1 MGEKFFMKKTN
12 ENAVKILKNK
22 NKFIIGQGYSYKDI
36 CVLCELK
43 QYNSGDSRKKQL
55 NIFKSLFNIEEYKV
69 GRTIM
74 YKILCVKEL
83 SEEENNNII
92 ADKRGS
98 NINSYGNKKAEY
110 SDNLIDGLLANL
122 YLLSMEGT
130 RENELSKME
139 HIDNTYFKIETNKYN
154 LSHWLGIRNVYNFK
168 NARENKV
175 DFCKNLGIHLE
186 TYEFLYPKTNNAI
199 YKAVNYVLGKLQNT
213 GHVSIRE
220 TMRVLV
226 PKFRDEK
233 DHILDDEEIELNR
246 DMGVL
251 EEYDAEEVDK
261 DLIDKIKCL
270 RGEVANK
277 MGYKSLSKIYNNSD
291 MEVVKKF
298 HENLKEVVKEKL
310 GVFNFYPKIKIV
322 LNKEST
328 LDYLLTKEET
338 AQELV
343 VMATEK
349 FLKHRQDKALSDKEI
364 IDDKAALQKRI
375 DYLKAKTG
383 EQNPIV
389 WYNAIQERKYYLKEM
404 DKLTNALINPYYKT
418 VEVSNE
424 MPELTIIKERKYALK
439 EDGSKEKYSKER
451 YITRN
456 KGANIDVCNR

>member
-1 MGEKFFMKKTN
+1 MKTN
-12 ENAVKILKNK
+12 ENAVKILENK
-22 NKFIIGQGYSYKDI
+22 NKFIIGECYSYKDI
-36 CVLCELK
+36 CVLCNLK
-43 QYNSGDSRKKQL
+43 SYNSGDSRKKQL
-55 NIFKSLFNIEEYKV
+55 NTFKSLFNIEEYKV
-69 GRTIM
+69 RRTTM
-74 YKILCVKEL
+74 YKILSVKEL

-92 ADKRGS
+92 ADKRGT
-98 NINSYGNKKAEY
+98 NINSYGNKKSEY
-110 SDNLIDGLLANL
+110 GEQLIDGLLANL
-122 YLLSMEGT
+122 YLLSMEEI

-139 HIDNTYFKIETNKYN
+139 HIDNTYFKLETNKYN
-154 LSHWLGIRNVYNFK
+154 LSHWLGIRNVYNFR

-199 YKAVNYVLGKLQNT
+199 YKAVNYVLGKLQDT
-213 GHVSIRE
+213 GHVSVRE

-226 PKFRDEK
+226 PKFRNEK

-277 MGYKSLSKIYNNSD
+277 MGYKSLSKIYNSSD
-291 MEVVKKF
+291 MEVIKTF
-298 HENLKEVVKEKL
+298 HDNLKKVVKEKL
-310 GVFNFYPKIKIV
+310 GVYNFYPKISIL

-328 LDYLLTKEET
+328 LDYLLTKEES
-338 AQELV
+338 AIELV
-343 VMATEK
+343 TLATEK
-349 FLKHRQDKALSDKEI
+349 FLKHRKDKALSDKEI
-364 IDDKAALQKRI
+364 IDNKEALQKKI

-389 WYNAIQERKYYLKEM
+389 WYNAIQQRKYYLKEM
-404 DKLTNALINPYYKT
+404 DKLTSALINPYYK
-418 VEVSNE
+418 EIKVSNK

-439 EDGSKEKYSKER
+439 EDGSKEKHYKER

-456 KGANIDVCNR
+456 KGANINVCN

>member
-1 MGEKFFMKKTN
+1 MKTN
-12 ENAVKILKNK
+12 ENAVKILENK
-22 NKFIIGQGYSYKDI
+22 NKFIIGVGYSYKDI
-36 CVLCELK
+36 CSLCDLK
-43 QYNSGDSRKKQL
+43 VATGKGRNLQL
-55 NIFKSLFNIEEYKV
+55 NTFKYLFELEEYKV

-74 YKILCVKEL
+74 YKILSEKRL
-83 SEEENNNII
+83 SEEENTELVAN
-92 ADKRGS
+92 KRGT
-98 NINSYGNKKAEY
+98 NINSYGNKKSEY

-139 HIDNTYFKIETNKYN
+139 HIDNTYFKLETNKYN

-226 PKFRDEK
+226 PKFKNEK

-277 MGYKSLSKIYNNSD
+277 MGYKSLSKIYNSSD
-291 MEVVKKF
+291 MEVLKNF
-298 HENLKEVVKEKL
+298 HDNLKKVVQEKL
-310 GVFNFYPKIKIV
+310 GVFNFYPTIKIV

-328 LDYLLTKEET
+328 LDYLLSKDYS
-338 AQELV
+338 AQELISL
-343 VMATEK
+343 ATEK
-349 FLKHRQDKALSDKEI
+349 FLKHRQDKALIDKEI
-364 IDDKAALQKRI
+364 IDNKEALQKKI

-383 EQNPIV
+383 EQDPTV
-389 WYNAIQERKYYLKEM
+389 WYNAIQQRKYYLKEM

-418 VEVSNE
+418 VEVSKE

-439 EDGSKEKYSKER
+439 EDGSKEKHYKEK

-456 KGANIDVCNR
+456 KGANINVCN

>member
-1 MGEKFFMKKTN
+1 MKKTN
-12 ENAVKILKNK
+12 ENAVKILENK
-22 NKFIIGQGYSYKDI
+22 NKFIIGEGYSYKDI
-36 CVLCELK
+36 CVLCSLK
-43 QYNSGDSRKKQL
+43 EYSSGNGKKKQL
-55 NIFKSLFNIEEYKV
+55 NTFKELFNTEEYKV

-74 YKILCVKEL
+74 YKILSIKEL

-92 ADKRGS
+92 ANKRGT
-98 NINSYGNKKAEY
+98 NINSHGNKSSEY

-122 YLLSMEGT
+122 YLLSMEEI
-130 RENELSKME
+130 RENELSSME

-213 GHVSIRE
+213 GHVSVRE

-226 PKFRDEK
+226 PKFTSEEGY
-233 DHILDDEEIELNR
+233 ILDDEEIELNK

-298 HENLKEVVKEKL
+298 HENLKKVVQEKL
-310 GVFNFYPKIKIV
+310 GVYNFYPKIKIV

-343 VMATEK
+343 TLATEK
-349 FLKHRQDKALSDKEI
+349 FLKHRQDKALSDKDI
-364 IDDKAALQKRI
+364 INNKEALQKRI

-383 EQNPIV
+383 EKDPTV

-404 DKLTNALINPYYKT
+404 DKLTNALINPYCK
-418 VEVSNE
+418 EIKVSND
-424 MPELTIIKERKYALK
+424 MPDLTVIKERKYALK
-439 EDGSKEKYSKER
+439 EDGSKEKHYKER

-456 KGANIDVCNR
+456 KGANIDVCN

>member
-1 MGEKFFMKKTN
+1 MKKTN
-12 ENAVKILKNK
+12 ENALKILENK
-22 NKFIIGQGYSYKDI
+22 NKFIIGVGYSYKDI
-36 CVLCELK
+36 CSLCDLK
-43 QYNSGDSRKKQL
+43 EYSSGDSRKKQL
-55 NIFKSLFNIEEYKV
+55 NTFKELFNIEEYKV

-74 YKILCVKEL
+74 YKILSVKEL
-83 SEEENNNII
+83 SEKESTELVAN
-92 ADKRGS
+92 KRGT

-130 RENELSKME
+130 REYVLSNME

-199 YKAVNYVLGKLQNT
+199 YKAVNYVLSKLQDT
-213 GHVSIRE
+213 GHVSVRE

-226 PKFRDEK
+226 PKFRDKK

-251 EEYDAEEVDK
+251 EEYDAEEYDK
-261 DLIDKIKCL
+261 DIVDKIKCL

-291 MEVVKKF
+291 MEVLKTF
-298 HENLKEVVKEKL
+298 HENLQKVVKEKL
-310 GVFNFYPKIKIV
+310 GVYNFYPKIKIV

-343 VMATEK
+343 TLATEK

-364 IDDKAALQKRI
+364 IDDKEKLQKKI
-375 DYLKAKTG
+375 NYLRAKTG
-383 EQNPIV
+383 EKDPTV
-389 WYNAIQERKYYLKEM
+389 WYNAIQQRKYYIKEM

-418 VEVSNE
+418 IEVSKE
-424 MPELTIIKERKYALK
+424 LPELTIIKERKYALK

-456 KGANIDVCNR
+456 KGANIDVCN

>member
-1 MGEKFFMKKTN
+1 MKVN
-12 ENAVKILKNK
+12 ENAVRILENK
-22 NKFIIGQGYSYKDI
+22 NKFIIGECYSYKDI

-55 NIFKSLFNIEEYKV
+55 NTFKSLFNIEEYKV

-74 YKILCVKEL
+74 YKILSEKKL
-83 SEEENNNII
+83 SEEENTELVAN
-92 ADKRGS
+92 KRGT

-122 YLLSMEGT
+122 YLLSMEEI

-226 PKFRDEK
+226 PKFISEEGY
-233 DHILDDEEIELNR
+233 ILDDEEIELNR

-310 GVFNFYPKIKIV
+310 GVYNFYPKIKIV

-343 VMATEK
+343 TLATEK
-349 FLKHRQDKALSDKEI
+349 FLKHRQDKALSDKDI
-364 IDDKAALQKRI
+364 INNKAALQKRI

-383 EQNPIV
+383 EQDPTV

-404 DKLTNALINPYYKT
+404 DKLTNALINPYCK
-418 VEVSNE
+418 EIKVSND
-424 MPELTIIKERKYALK
+424 MPELTVIKERKYALK
-439 EDGSKEKYSKER
+439 EDGSKEKHYKEK

-456 KGANIDVCNR
+456 KGANIDVCN

>member
-1 MGEKFFMKKTN
+1 MKKTN
-12 ENAVKILKNK
+12 ENAVKILENK

-55 NIFKSLFNIEEYKV
+55 NTFKELFELEEYKV

-74 YKILCVKEL
+74 YKILSEKKL
-83 SEEENNNII
+83 SEEENTELVAN
-92 ADKRGS
+92 KRGT
-98 NINSYGNKKAEY
+98 NINSYGNKKSEY

-139 HIDNTYFKIETNKYN
+139 HIDNTYFKLETNKYN

-226 PKFRDEK
+226 PKFKNEK

-277 MGYKSLSKIYNNSD
+277 MGYKSLSKIYNSSD
-291 MEVVKKF
+291 MEVLKTF
-298 HENLKEVVKEKL
+298 HENLKKVVQEKL
-310 GVFNFYPKIKIV
+310 GVYNFYPKIKIV

-328 LDYLLTKEET
+328 LNYLLTKEET

-343 VMATEK
+343 TLATEK

-364 IDDKAALQKRI
+364 IDDKEKLQKKI
-375 DYLKAKTG
+375 DYLKSKTG
-383 EQNPIV
+383 EQNPVV

-404 DKLTNALINPYYKT
+404 DKLTNALINPYSKT

-424 MPELTIIKERKYALK
+424 MPELTVIKERKYSLK
-439 EDGSKEKYSKER
+439 EDGSKEKHYKER
-451 YITRN
+451 YITRD
-456 KGANIDVCNR
+456 KGANINVCN

>member
-55 NIFKSLFNIEEYKV
+55 NTFKSLFNIEEYKV

-213 GHVSIRE
+213 GHVSVRE

-226 PKFRDEK
+226 PKFISD
-233 DHILDDEEIELNR
+233 DGYILDDEEIELNK

-277 MGYKSLSKIYNNSD
+277 MGYRSLSKIYNSSD
-291 MEVVKKF
+291 MEVLKTF
-298 HENLKEVVKEKL
+298 HDNLKKVVQEKL
-310 GVFNFYPKIKIV
+310 GVYNFYPKIKIV

-343 VMATEK
+343 TLATEK
-349 FLKHRQDKALSDKEI
+349 FLKHRQDKALSEKEI
-364 IDDKAALQKRI
+364 IDNKEALQKKI

-439 EDGSKEKYSKER
+439 EDGSKEKHYKEK
-451 YITRN
+451 YITG
-456 KGANIDVCNR
+456 KGANINVCNR